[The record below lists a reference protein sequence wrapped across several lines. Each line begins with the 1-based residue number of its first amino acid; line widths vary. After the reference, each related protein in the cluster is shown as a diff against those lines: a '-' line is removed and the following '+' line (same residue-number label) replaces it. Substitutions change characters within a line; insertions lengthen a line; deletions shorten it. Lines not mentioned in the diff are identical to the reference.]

1 MRAQQAPTPTEE
13 VPAGAPQSQNPQTQ
27 DLQPPTP
34 QPHTPQMVD
43 GMAPPNWVSHPAGLG
58 FERHCLD
65 AVPGELYDY
74 ATGWEHQREIL
85 DEVAHHRS
93 PNRVLFVQHDSV
105 YTAGRQTQPADRP
118 FDGTPVV
125 DVDRGGRITW
135 HGPGQLV
142 GYPIVF
148 LQRGIG
154 VVDYVRRVE
163 EAVIRLLAGYG
174 IATGRIP
181 GRTGVWLASDGAR
194 PERKIC
200 AIGVR
205 CAHQTTMHGFALNV
219 DPSFTRFDNIVP
231 CGIDDADVTSIRR
244 ELGDAPSLSRV
255 ADDLTPHLTEM
266 MAFGPYEMSPDVP
279 RTPHAEFHHPTGNG
293 ATATQPTANHPMAS
307 DDMTTT
313 NVVKEIRI

>member
-1 MRAQQAPTPTEE
+1 MVAVTDQREEATVQPT
-13 VPAGAPQSQNPQTQ
+13 
-27 DLQPPTP
+27 TP
-34 QPHTPQMVD
+34 QAVN
-43 GMAPPNWVSHPAGLG
+43 GVLPPNWVTHPAGLDY
-58 FERHCLD
+58 ERHCLD
-65 AVPGELYDY
+65 AAPGALYDY
-74 ATGWEHQREIL
+74 ETGWEHQREIL
-85 DEVAHHRS
+85 DAVAHHRS
-93 PNRVLFVQHDSV
+93 PNRVLYVQHESV
-105 YTAGRQTQPADRP
+105 YTAGRQTQPEDRP

-142 GYPIVF
+142 GYPIIF
-148 LQRGIG
+148 LQRGVG

-163 EAVIRLLAGYG
+163 EAVIRLLAQYG

-181 GRTGVWLASDGAR
+181 GRTGVWLASDGIR

-219 DPSFTRFDNIVP
+219 DPAFDRFDNIVP

-244 ELGDAPSLSRV
+244 ELGRAPSLSQV

-266 MAFGPYEMSPDVP
+266 MSFAPYQMSPDVP
-279 RTPHAEFHHPTGNG
+279 RTQHAAFHHPT
-293 ATATQPTANHPMAS
+293 ADHPAADHHQPQP
-307 DDMTTT
+307 
-313 NVVKEIRI
+313 NVVKEIRL